1 MFPSAELIIAC
12 PRCKALAKVSA
23 GAPGSSEGVIIWS
36 DGFQDAPFNE
46 RPPRVTRCGKCL
58 GCFWTDEAQTLGYL
72 LRGSTPHPEQAHW
85 EDAPAIQPLDEAGLM
100 NALEQGLDYSPELEL
115 ELRVAIWWRG
125 NDIFRVEDAPVG
137 HATSTEAISNM
148 ERFLEMMAEGAEDLL
163 LFRAEALR
171 QLGRFQEVEA
181 SLQTVCCSDYA
192 PAKNRLLELAR
203 SEDRKLRKLFDS
215 PAF

>member
-85 EDAPAIQPLDEAGLM
+85 E
-100 NALEQGLDYSPELEL
+100 
-115 ELRVAIWWRG
+115 LRVAMWWRG

-148 ERFLEMMAEGAEDLL
+148 ERFIEMMAEGAEDLL

>member
-1 MFPSAELIIAC
+1 
-12 PRCKALAKVSA
+12 
-23 GAPGSSEGVIIWS
+23 
-36 DGFQDAPFNE
+36 
-46 RPPRVTRCGKCL
+46 
-58 GCFWTDEAQTLGYL
+58 
-72 LRGSTPHPEQAHW
+72 
-85 EDAPAIQPLDEAGLM
+85 M

-148 ERFLEMMAEGAEDLL
+148 ERFIEMMAEGAEDLL